1 VAFAHAHLDITQ
13 LDQQA
18 TGATFLANTGD
29 FRAVPALET
38 YAPLP
43 DHPGAARVH
52 TNLRTDAGAP
62 WDGCPR
68 TRLDVQVAAYAAA
81 GWSLRVGFEPEFTLF
96 TPAEPGEYVPADQ
109 EPMYTLSG
117 IARHYP
123 LWQEIITTLQAMG
136 VAVEQFGKE
145 YGPGQYELN
154 IRHAPPEQAV
164 DDYLTLKTVVK
175 GRARAAGLVASF
187 MPKPYAHLVGNGLHV
202 HLSVW
207 DAAGEHELSCGA
219 SEEAPLSALG
229 QHFLGGLLAHAPAL
243 VGLGAP
249 IVNSYKR
256 LLPGSWA
263 PAHSCWGLGNRA
275 ALVRLPGLGA
285 RRHFEVRAGD
295 NACNPFL
302 YLTGLLA
309 AGRDGLQREIMPPTP
324 VADDVGRL
332 TDAEAAA
339 RGLGLLPRTLPEAL
353 AAVEADSVI
362 AAALGPVILP
372 EFLKL
377 KRTELAAYRL
387 HVHPWE
393 RQTYLEAL

>member
-1 VAFAHAHLDITQ
+1 
-13 LDQQA
+13 
-18 TGATFLANTGD
+18 
-29 FRAVPALET
+29 
-38 YAPLP
+38 
-43 DHPGAARVH
+43 VH
-52 TNLRTDAGAP
+52 TYLRTDAGAP

-68 TRLDVQVAAYAAA
+68 TRLAAQVAAYAAA

-96 TPAEPGEYVPADQ
+96 TPAGPGEYTPADH

-123 LWQEIITTLQAMG
+123 LWQDIIATLQAMG

-154 IRHAPPEQAV
+154 IRHAPPVQAV
-164 DDYLTLKTVVK
+164 DDYLTLKAVVK
-175 GRARAAGLVASF
+175 TRARAAGLIASF
-187 MPKPYAHLVGNGLHV
+187 MPKPYAHLVGNGLHI

-207 DAAGEHELSCGA
+207 DATGEHELSCGA
-219 SEEAPLSALG
+219 TEEAPLSALG

-302 YLTGLLA
+302 YLTALLA
-309 AGRDGLQREIMPPTP
+309 AGWDGIQQEVTPPAP
-324 VADDVGRL
+324 VADDVGGL

-339 RGLGLLPRTLPEAL
+339 RGLRFLPRTLPEAL
-353 AAVEADSVI
+353 AALEADPVI
-362 AAALGPVILP
+362 AQAIGPVILP

-377 KRTELAAYRL
+377 KRTELAAYEL

-393 RQTYLEAL
+393 RQTYLEAC